1 MASPRKK
8 RPLKHSSSMS
18 QAKEAELQKAF
29 SLADADGSGRITEEE
44 FYQMYRNQ
52 GGHALAQQL
61 VGHFPGNDSQTERR
75 ERKTTAVDV
84 KISLTP
90 SQGVNMTREEASTLF
105 RENDKDQDGFISM
118 EEYFGQGAK

>member
-1 MASPRKK
+1 
-8 RPLKHSSSMS
+8 MS

-61 VGHFPGNDSQTERR
+61 VGHFPGSVSQTERSCGPNFLDAMAGCEHDAR
-75 ERKTTAVDV
+75 GGVDSVQGER
-84 KISLTP
+84 
-90 SQGVNMTREEASTLF
+90 QGPGRVHL
-105 RENDKDQDGFISM
+105 DGGVLRAGSRM
-118 EEYFGQGAK
+118 R

>member
-1 MASPRKK
+1 MAKPSYFGWSERGLLLRIFELNIVKTKSASMASPRKK

-52 GGHALAQQL
+52 GGHAPAQQL
-61 VGHFPGNDSQTERR
+61 VGHFP
-75 ERKTTAVDV
+75 
-84 KISLTP
+84 
-90 SQGVNMTREEASTLF
+90 
-105 RENDKDQDGFISM
+105 
-118 EEYFGQGAK
+118 

>member
-52 GGHALAQQL
+52 GGHALARQL
-61 VGHFPGNDSQTERR
+61 AGHFPGNDSQTERR
-75 ERKTTAVDV
+75 ERLTTAVV
-84 KISLTP
+84 RFSLTP

-118 EEYFGQGAK
+118 EEYFGQGTG